1 MRIVMIDMLPSLFDF
16 LSAGVY
22 PDNGISNPTV
32 RRRRREKPRQNSWFF
47 IPPDAGCDPY
57 GAV

>member
-1 MRIVMIDMLPSLFDF
+1 MMIMRIVMIDMLPSLFDF

-32 RRRRREKPRQNSWFF
+32 RRRRREGTQRFRPALLPK
-47 IPPDAGCDPY
+47 G
-57 GAV
+57 

>member
-22 PDNGISNPTV
+22 PDNGISNPTA
-32 RRRRREKPRQNSWFF
+32 
-47 IPPDAGCDPY
+47 PPASRGTAVPKCALPASGGEPY

>member
-1 MRIVMIDMLPSLFDF
+1 MMIMRIVMIDMLPSLFDF

-32 RRRRREKPRQNSWFF
+32 RRRRREEPR
-47 IPPDAGCDPY
+47 
-57 GAV
+57 

>member
-22 PDNGISNPTV
+22 PDNGISNPTGGDKEPAV
-32 RRRRREKPRQNSWFF
+32 LSAPPAWRRDMAP
-47 IPPDAGCDPY
+47 
-57 GAV
+57 